1 MARKYFSRKVK
12 MNFRVDPSSGL
23 LEIQIDFRNFLAL
36 LYRVSLAP
44 YWNGIKNT
52 ENFKL
57 TLPAEKMHFYG
68 KEYSRHGS

>member
-1 MARKYFSRKVK
+1 MARKYFCRKVE
-12 MNFRVDPSSGL
+12 MNCRVDPSSGL

>member
-1 MARKYFSRKVK
+1 MVWLGSIFAANSKWIAS
-12 MNFRVDPSSGL
+12 NGL
-23 LEIQIDFRNFLAL
+23 LDIQIDFRNCLDL